1 MTKYELILGDIRK
14 KIQNGSYMMNEKLP
28 TEAQLCE
35 QYQVSRITIKKA
47 IDQLVYEGLVIKRR
61 GAGTF
66 VKGVSEYKGQLE
78 NQMNGLFSQI
88 DKSKIKSEVVEF
100 QVIPAGREIGEK
112 LKIGP
117 DDFVYYIIRFRND
130 GAQWK
135 VLDFCYMPID
145 LIPGLKKEILYQ
157 SIYNYI
163 EKTLGLKIQSAHRT
177 ISAKRP
183 DEYDK
188 KYLGI
193 KNTDPV
199 LSIEQVGYLDNGMP
213 FEYSDQHHIGDDF
226 NYKTVSVR

>member
-1 MTKYELILGDIRK
+1 MTKYEQILGDIRK
-14 KIQNGSYMMNEKLP
+14 KIQNGTYTMNEKLP
-28 TEAQLCE
+28 TETQLGE
-35 QYQVSRITIKKA
+35 LYQVSRITVKKA

-61 GAGTF
+61 GSGTF
-66 VKGVSEYKGQLE
+66 VKGVSEYKGQPE
-78 NQMNGLFSQI
+78 NQVNGLFSQI

-100 QVIPAGREIGEK
+100 KVISAGKDIAEK
-112 LKIGP
+112 LKISP
-117 DDFVYYIIRFRND
+117 DDFVYYIIRFRSD
-130 GAQWK
+130 GKRWK

-163 EKTLGLKIQSAHRT
+163 ENTLGLKIQSAHRT
-177 ISAKRP
+177 IFAKRP

-193 KNTDPV
+193 EDTDPV
-199 LSIEQVGYLDNGMP
+199 LSIQQVGYLDNGMP

>member
-1 MTKYELILGDIRK
+1 MTKYERILGDIRK

-35 QYQVSRITIKKA
+35 QYEVSRITIKKA

-66 VKGVSEYKGQLE
+66 VKGVSEHKGQLE

-100 QVIPAGREIGEK
+100 KVIPAGKEIAEK
-112 LKIGP
+112 LKIDP

-183 DEYDK
+183 DAYDK
-188 KYLGI
+188 KYLGM
-193 KNTDPV
+193 KDTDPV
-199 LSIEQVGYLDNGMP
+199 LSIEQVGYLDNGLP
-213 FEYSDQHHIGDDF
+213 FEYSNQHHIGDDF